1 MLMNW
6 IIFGLLCLASS
17 LGGIGVRAYDH
28 EISEQRDHKVLL
40 SCPIDFKAC
49 GELHSVKWFKGN
61 TRIAVVSGDGEVATV
76 KDEYMSRMSI
86 DHSPKGP
93 VTSLSIKSLQI
104 ADEDVYTCESTFL
117 EPRESCDT
125 SGVYRIDL
133 KVEVP
138 PSAVHILDENG
149 KFVKNGTK
157 YGPLREGHKLKSICE
172 VKATRPVP
180 TVAWYRGGK
189 RLTDSL
195 HVDEQNG
202 LFYVKS
208 ELLLI
213 VSRLELGNNIE
224 CRVESPSLDDEII
237 TNYLALDLEV
247 PPTSINLTGVEHHT
261 VQGTN
266 VLLECKVHGARPA
279 VTMAWFN
286 ASHEIDIRHSDA
298 VQIETKSIEQRDGT
312 YETISDLK
320 FVATRYEDGL
330 KFRCEAQNVV
340 MRDNKDKPL
349 HESLVLEVLY
359 PPVVSVKPEN
369 LTVQEGREVLLFCDY
384 EANPATLQSV
394 KWFQNG
400 KLLNLGESNRYE
412 GGNPEHTALL
422 IKESTRY
429 DDGVY
434 TCELANNIGAETSD
448 NEIYLEVQFPPVV
461 NLTMDP
467 DSPMIENDEG
477 NVTLYCNVLEGN
489 PPTLSK
495 VRWFLGGELLKELP
509 ECNGDGSDELCNID
523 PSRLL
528 LQNIGRQFLGNY
540 SCEGL
545 NSAGWGARSK
555 ENELIVYYE
564 PGNATIRHNPQIA
577 VKRKSVSFTCSVDDP
592 GFPAATTY
600 HWLRGGRVVHEVTSN
615 LYTVDPVGLD
625 SRTNFTCYAFN
636 AGGSG
641 NSATVLLDVHAAPAF
656 INPLMPYSGVLY
668 STGNASLTCRVECVP
683 ECSISWFK
691 DGVGID
697 ESSDK
702 YYITEK
708 YLEADPATGDF
719 ESVLS
724 VLNFNMTAWPQGKF
738 DIYADNA
745 NYSCV
750 STNNS
755 AGPGVRSATYFGIEY
770 PPENTTVSKDIVT
783 VEEDNIPERILCS
796 AKGNPEPLYEW
807 QFNGSVITRG
817 SALIINHKMAKSDAG
832 AYECFAYNKHG
843 RHSAVTN
850 ITVTYKPTC
859 EIVRKEIE
867 DEDTLICTAIGN
879 PKEADFHWSI
889 KSENDSIDL
898 GSGETVGES
907 NYLVLEDEFSVTRV
921 YRCVANNSV
930 GAGPYCQIEV
940 AGHLSWW
947 QRWDKITLIILV
959 ASVLGVLLALIVLC
973 CVIVCI
979 CRRRRRRDKSSM
991 QKPILLN
998 NKSSALGDPLT
1009 EPGEYEN
1016 LPFHGLQTA
1025 PNKFATP
1032 PSINFNNSNV
1042 VRVAPR
1048 PKQVTNNNT
1057 NNTTSYAHHQQS
1069 HYPLTQS
1076 TLLKQSY
1083 PLSTSQTLLLSSSS
1097 ANNGHG
1103 GVNSSSAGNMT
1114 NCSSS
1119 NTVGGGGH
1127 SRQYSL
1133 SNCFPTSYT
1142 AYYQQQQ
1149 QHKGSSSKNS
1159 AVDNSFA
1166 NSCPYTV
1173 QSQNSSTNSHNPF
1186 VVQNLRK
1193 FNTNSGCRQ
1202 SGAHRKKTPD
1212 PEKKFYSL
1220 KSLGNRKGGGL
1231 HFCSIKPSLSSSKCK
1246 RHHSFAGGSVGD
1258 IVTSGN
1264 CIGPTQHTLP
1274 FMGQQQLHQQ
1284 NDSKMK
1290 FYEPPLYEN
1299 LTDSIQIHESSMVS
1313 GRPHGKHQQ
1322 HHQVNDDINNL
1333 MEPERLSIYRSD
1345 SGISNSSYECAT
1357 PVPAPRQLLKQKSS
1371 SHSSKCQNHSPLYMN
1386 LANNASNTCSTERAT
1401 PPPLL
1406 PPPSTSQQQ
1415 HQSASNSNHP
1425 TCLNASSNFNSS
1437 NSSSS
1442 NGNGSHCNG
1451 ANKCNQPNNNNS
1463 KDTVQSYCQRQQQP
1477 HHDLKHHQ
1485 LPNHQQRQESQHAR
1499 HGSSNRSRCK
1509 KRAQNSASLLS
1520 LEHVS
1525 NTSNNPFL
1533 AAGTSSSS
1541 GFNSLNEH
1549 GGGASSSSSSST
1561 TTNRCRPKSQQQ
1573 QILVP
1578 KDHSQIMSLNKRS
1591 SMSAFNP
1598 LSNNHKSRTNSKH
1611 VTNSAKNPTAS
1622 TSYCSSY
1629 NSDNNLT
1636 DPNHYNDP
1644 LQQHSYHKSN
1654 GYIIRPMKLPLR
1666 KHHSFHFQPSQ
1677 TVAGSSS
1684 QKSGKHS
1691 TGSSVCNYRTNYK
1704 LNGGP
1709 LVFKPLLNENSAFKP
1724 ITPASS
1730 TNCSRVST
1738 VGNPCSDSVK
1748 TPRICGTSLKRHM
1761 SNVES
1766 YDGSRYKKHSLS
1778 SPGLSME
1785 DEELSGN
1792 EDDDEDDIGIDDEDD
1807 DDIDEIIITQEEDP
1821 PSSSSNST
1829 IVGKRLVYADLAS
1842 LNSSLHSSRNLRSIS
1857 TSISADSHHRDRQAI
1872 NEFDDLTIN
1881 SDSEQFRR
1889 SARYSRPLPYN
1900 GFSQSGSYEQDHAS
1914 EASILG
1920 TPIKRRTQYATMK
1933 YNEVN
1938 I

>member
-979 CRRRRRRDKSSM
+979 CRRRRRRDKCERDNEDRPPPLPKRNILPSSRNSTNANNISECSTNELLPRKGKKRRTRRNGATGSDNDEDEEDSSIGCRPL
-991 QKPILLN
+991 QDASNDDRSTNLVTDHPDAETTGTSGGLFERIFGEIFSRQTQSRRDDADASAGSTSHSFADRFLNFFGPSRIFGRQRLERSDSGASNPFATEHRLKGIRCSGVITYKKTSVLKPRIAPSTAGASSSPSAVVTGSSRSEPNNNVN

-1025 PNKFATP
+1025 PNK
-1032 PSINFNNSNV
+1032 
-1042 VRVAPR
+1042 
-1048 PKQVTNNNT
+1048 
-1057 NNTTSYAHHQQS
+1057 
-1069 HYPLTQS
+1069 
-1076 TLLKQSY
+1076 
-1083 PLSTSQTLLLSSSS
+1083 PLS
-1097 ANNGHG
+1097 
-1103 GVNSSSAGNMT
+1103 
-1114 NCSSS
+1114 
-1119 NTVGGGGH
+1119 
-1127 SRQYSL
+1127 
-1133 SNCFPTSYT
+1133 P
-1142 AYYQQQQ
+1142 
-1149 QHKGSSSKNS
+1149 
-1159 AVDNSFA
+1159 
-1166 NSCPYTV
+1166 
-1173 QSQNSSTNSHNPF
+1173 
-1186 VVQNLRK
+1186 
-1193 FNTNSGCRQ
+1193 
-1202 SGAHRKKTPD
+1202 
-1212 PEKKFYSL
+1212 
-1220 KSLGNRKGGGL
+1220 
-1231 HFCSIKPSLSSSKCK
+1231 
-1246 RHHSFAGGSVGD
+1246 
-1258 IVTSGN
+1258 
-1264 CIGPTQHTLP
+1264 
-1274 FMGQQQLHQQ
+1274 
-1284 NDSKMK
+1284 
-1290 FYEPPLYEN
+1290 
-1299 LTDSIQIHESSMVS
+1299 
-1313 GRPHGKHQQ
+1313 
-1322 HHQVNDDINNL
+1322 
-1333 MEPERLSIYRSD
+1333 
-1345 SGISNSSYECAT
+1345 
-1357 PVPAPRQLLKQKSS
+1357 
-1371 SHSSKCQNHSPLYMN
+1371 
-1386 LANNASNTCSTERAT
+1386 
-1401 PPPLL
+1401 
-1406 PPPSTSQQQ
+1406 
-1415 HQSASNSNHP
+1415 
-1425 TCLNASSNFNSS
+1425 
-1437 NSSSS
+1437 
-1442 NGNGSHCNG
+1442 
-1451 ANKCNQPNNNNS
+1451 
-1463 KDTVQSYCQRQQQP
+1463 
-1477 HHDLKHHQ
+1477 
-1485 LPNHQQRQESQHAR
+1485 
-1499 HGSSNRSRCK
+1499 
-1509 KRAQNSASLLS
+1509 
-1520 LEHVS
+1520 
-1525 NTSNNPFL
+1525 
-1533 AAGTSSSS
+1533 
-1541 GFNSLNEH
+1541 
-1549 GGGASSSSSSST
+1549 
-1561 TTNRCRPKSQQQ
+1561 
-1573 QILVP
+1573 
-1578 KDHSQIMSLNKRS
+1578 
-1591 SMSAFNP
+1591 
-1598 LSNNHKSRTNSKH
+1598 
-1611 VTNSAKNPTAS
+1611 
-1622 TSYCSSY
+1622 
-1629 NSDNNLT
+1629 
-1636 DPNHYNDP
+1636 
-1644 LQQHSYHKSN
+1644 
-1654 GYIIRPMKLPLR
+1654 
-1666 KHHSFHFQPSQ
+1666 
-1677 TVAGSSS
+1677 
-1684 QKSGKHS
+1684 
-1691 TGSSVCNYRTNYK
+1691 
-1704 LNGGP
+1704 
-1709 LVFKPLLNENSAFKP
+1709 
-1724 ITPASS
+1724 
-1730 TNCSRVST
+1730 
-1738 VGNPCSDSVK
+1738 
-1748 TPRICGTSLKRHM
+1748 
-1761 SNVES
+1761 
-1766 YDGSRYKKHSLS
+1766 
-1778 SPGLSME
+1778 
-1785 DEELSGN
+1785 
-1792 EDDDEDDIGIDDEDD
+1792 
-1807 DDIDEIIITQEEDP
+1807 
-1821 PSSSSNST
+1821 
-1829 IVGKRLVYADLAS
+1829 ADLA
-1842 LNSSLHSSRNLRSIS
+1842 
-1857 TSISADSHHRDRQAI
+1857 
-1872 NEFDDLTIN
+1872 DDLDYADVDYRSYGPIN
-1881 SDSEQFRR
+1881 YK
-1889 SARYSRPLPYN
+1889 A
-1900 GFSQSGSYEQDHAS
+1900 
-1914 EASILG
+1914 ASI
-1920 TPIKRRTQYATMK
+1920 YALVK
-1933 YNEVN
+1933 KQKNKDNGALKEVN
-1938 I
+1938 ENNIK